1 MRSRV
6 LVALLALCAAHPAWA
21 DKSAERRTRSIAEG
35 DAKVDEPQPVPADQ
49 PDTTTPPAEPPP
61 PAADEP
67 APDEGTP
74 LHEDNEFGPVILIEQ
89 IDITGNTNTQTEVI
103 RRALPIAVG
112 DVLHASDKRMREARF
127 KVLAL
132 GYFRDVT
139 LAMHK
144 GTQRGQVIVEIHVVE
159 RGTLMLNH
167 LWFGYTDVSPGWI
180 GADLGERNLLGLGIA
195 IGGGVIYARHG
206 DVDGSRAQWAA
217 ELRLSDPS
225 VRGTRWGVSWAGTI
239 VHGSDPY
246 RISGAPDSSATS
258 HYRAFSYSRLGARV
272 GATYDFSALT
282 RLNMGLRA
290 EEVDADLPDAPTR
303 ELPDG
308 RIVGVDLH
316 LDPGSSRVFTASFGF
331 DRDTRPDPILP
342 HAGSRVLVSAELGS
356 TLLGGSYDFATIF
369 GHYEHYWPLFHDK
382 HAIAVKLSGGVVVGD
397 APRFD
402 RIHIADVDSMLT
414 PRALGLVLSTAA
426 PLSILGTRADK
437 PEYGD
442 LGGTATVEY
451 VISLFK
457 TNTKRQIYG
466 ADAFFGAG
474 VWGLAERDDLRA
486 RAVDF
491 YESLPIDLFA
501 DAGVRIDT
509 DIGTF
514 ELTIANA
521 LGRLR

>member
-1 MRSRV
+1 MRGVVLR
-6 LVALLALCAAHPAWA
+6 LVALMALCAAHRAWA
-21 DKSAERRTRSIAEG
+21 Q
-35 DAKVDEPQPVPADQ
+35 PQPAA
-49 PDTTTPPAEPPP
+49 PDATEPPP
-61 PAADEP
+61 VEPPPADEP
-67 APDEGTP
+67 PPDEAVPDT

-112 DVLHASDKRMREARF
+112 DVLHASDKRLREARF
-127 KVLAL
+127 KILAL

-144 GTQRGQVIVEIHVVE
+144 GSQRGQVIVEIHVVE

-167 LWFGYTDVSPGWI
+167 LWFGYTDVSRGWV

-195 IGGGVIYARHG
+195 IGGGVIYARQG
-206 DVDGSRAQWAA
+206 DVAGARAQWAA
-217 ELRLSDPS
+217 ELRLADPS
-225 VRGTRWGVSWAGTI
+225 VRGTRWGVSWAGTL

-246 RISGAPDSSATS
+246 RISGPPDSSASS
-258 HYRAFSYSRLGARV
+258 HFQAFSYRRLGARV

-282 RLNMGLRA
+282 RFNMGLRA
-290 EEVDADLPDAPTR
+290 EEIDAELPDAPTR

-316 LDPGSSRVFTASFGF
+316 LAPGASRVFTVSFGF

-342 HAGSRVLVSAELGS
+342 HAGSRILASAELGA

-369 GHYEHYWPLFHDK
+369 GHFEHYWPLFHDQ
-382 HAIAVKLSGGVVVGD
+382 HAIAIKVSGGVVVGD

-402 RIHIADVDSMLT
+402 RIHIADVDHMLT

-442 LGGTATVEY
+442 LGGTAAAEY
-451 VISLFK
+451 VVTLFK
-457 TNTKRQIYG
+457 NSTRRQIYG
-466 ADAFFGAG
+466 ADAFFGFG
-474 VWGLAERDDLRA
+474 VWGLAERDDLRV
-486 RAVDF
+486 RAGSLYDA
-491 YESLPIDLFA
+491 LPIDLFA